1 MHNHDKKAFYV
12 SEVFVI
18 TFSALTTK
26 TANRIF
32 VPLCL
37 HGNILIFPLHF
48 DSYQIV
54 ALHLYKQN
62 ILCPFLN
69 DQIS

>member
-1 MHNHDKKAFYV
+1 MHKNDKKAFYA

-26 TANRIF
+26 TANRIH

-37 HGNILIFPLHF
+37 HGTILIFPLHF
-48 DSYQIV
+48 DSHIFVQAKYFMPI
-54 ALHLYKQN
+54 
-62 ILCPFLN
+62 FE
-69 DQIS
+69 